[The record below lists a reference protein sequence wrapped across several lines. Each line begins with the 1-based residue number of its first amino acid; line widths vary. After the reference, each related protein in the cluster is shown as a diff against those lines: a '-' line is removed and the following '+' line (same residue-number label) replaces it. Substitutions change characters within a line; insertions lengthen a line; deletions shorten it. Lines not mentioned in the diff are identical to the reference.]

1 VPKSPARPGCG
12 SSSSLTAG
20 YGLPEEQAFPALL
33 EARAALAGRPFRS
46 VNAGVS
52 GDTSRGGLARLDWLL
67 RQSPDLVVVGLGA
80 NDGLRGLSIEQLE
93 ANLVAILEKIE
104 AAGAE
109 ALLLGQRLP
118 PSMGEYARDFHAVY
132 TRVAEERGVEL
143 VPFLLE
149 GVGGERALNLPDG
162 IHPNRRGQERL
173 ADNVWPKLSRMLERL
188 EQ

>member
-1 VPKSPARPGCG
+1 
-12 SSSSLTAG
+12 
-20 YGLPEEQAFPALL
+20 
-33 EARAALAGRPFRS
+33 
-46 VNAGVS
+46 
-52 GDTSRGGLARLDWLL
+52 
-67 RQSPDLVVVGLGA
+67 
-80 NDGLRGLSIEQLE
+80 
-93 ANLVAILEKIE
+93 
-104 AAGAE
+104 
-109 ALLLGQRLP
+109 
-118 PSMGEYARDFHAVY
+118 MGEYASDFHAVY